1 MKIVIEISQTI
12 RVAPYEMIK
21 PTIGMEFEIP
31 EGADVKKFYL
41 EKYREVKKI
50 WNLHLYNLLYDTKR
64 REKVESIYEYAQSL
78 VLDQET
84 FLTFRPKKK
93 KGSK

>member
-1 MKIVIEISQTI
+1 MRITIEISQTI

-21 PTIGMEFEIP
+21 PTIGMEFEVP

-50 WNLHLYNLLYDTKR
+50 WNLHLYNLLYDTKH
-64 REKVESIYEYAQSL
+64 REKAKSIYEYAQSL
-78 VLDQET
+78 VLDQEV
-84 FLTFRPKKK
+84 FLTFKSMKK
-93 KGSK
+93 KGS